1 MYCSVAATKTP
12 IIFLGVGEHLN
23 DLERFAPQPFVS
35 KLLGMGD
42 MQGLFEHM
50 YVEFFIPLAALLI
63 CFCRQ
68 DVAMANPDKQKAMA
82 KKLEEGKFAL
92 RDWREQLS
100 TLMNM

>member
-1 MYCSVAATKTP
+1 MSVCIHFTWITSDKTRY
-12 IIFLGVGEHLN
+12 N
-23 DLERFAPQPFVS
+23 D
-35 KLLGMGD
+35 
-42 MQGLFEHM
+42 
-50 YVEFFIPLAALLI
+50 
-63 CFCRQ
+63 RQ